1 MKNKHFI
8 YYIIIVLVAIF
19 VNLSFLY
26 WYFDMTKKDFKSKYK
41 NITKENETLKLENK
55 KLEIKLKKYDDI
67 LNTN

>member
-8 YYIIIVLVAIF
+8 YYVIIVLVAIF

-26 WYFDMTKKDFKSKYK
+26 WYFDMTKKDLKSKYK

>member
-8 YYIIIVLVAIF
+8 YYVIIVLVAIF

-26 WYFDMTKKDFKSKYK
+26 WYFDTTKKDLKSKYK

-67 LNTN
+67 LNY